1 MNKSIAII
9 GTLDTKG
16 DQLEYLKKV
25 IENRGQQ
32 VIMIDVGILGTVPF
46 KPTISREKV
55 ARAGGTSL
63 EEIIS
68 GSLDECGAINKM
80 AEGASKVVLELYSR
94 GELNGVLAVG
104 GSMGTALALEVMS
117 VLPIGIP
124 KLILSTVAYS
134 PAIPS
139 DMLGGDIMMLPWFA
153 GLWGLNNLSRQVL
166 KTAAGAISGAVEEYD
181 KRQVSTK
188 KIVGV
193 TSLGQTACRYVNRLK
208 PLLEERGYEV
218 AVFHVTGMSGR
229 LFERAINDGLFVA
242 ALDLNAG
249 VELLNEV
256 TGGVGTAGKHRLEGA
271 GKKGIPQI
279 VSPGAIDAFFWGGDK
294 PFPDR
299 YRDRPNHRH
308 NTLLNLVASSEEEA
322 AAIGTLMAEKLN
334 QATGPPAVVIPMKG
348 QLPPRKAGKPG
359 GVGGPGRP
367 NLFFENLLNPGPK
380 LEAFRDALMKDIRP
394 EIRVDVMDA
403 GLSEP
408 QYVDTVLAIFDEMM
422 KE

>member
-193 TSLGQTACRYVNRLK
+193 TACHKRWPVC
-208 PLLEERGYEV
+208 
-218 AVFHVTGMSGR
+218 
-229 LFERAINDGLFVA
+229 
-242 ALDLNAG
+242 
-249 VELLNEV
+249 
-256 TGGVGTAGKHRLEGA
+256 
-271 GKKGIPQI
+271 
-279 VSPGAIDAFFWGGDK
+279 
-294 PFPDR
+294 
-299 YRDRPNHRH
+299 
-308 NTLLNLVASSEEEA
+308 
-322 AAIGTLMAEKLN
+322 
-334 QATGPPAVVIPMKG
+334 
-348 QLPPRKAGKPG
+348 
-359 GVGGPGRP
+359 GRP
-367 NLFFENLLNPGPK
+367 GP
-380 LEAFRDALMKDIRP
+380 ECRR
-394 EIRVDVMDA
+394 
-403 GLSEP
+403 
-408 QYVDTVLAIFDEMM
+408 
-422 KE
+422 